1 MEKDRAV
8 TYEKEKQLA
17 EQTGLEFFETSAKDN
32 VSVLRV
38 FERLVELIVSD
49 ANNDNE

>member
-32 VSVLRV
+32 VSVTSGVWASSWIYYEWRK
-38 FERLVELIVSD
+38 
-49 ANNDNE
+49 

>member
-38 FERLVELIVSD
+38 FECLSWTYYEWRK
-49 ANNDNE
+49 

>member
-1 MEKDRAV
+1 METDRTV

-17 EQTGLEFFETSAKDN
+17 EQTGLEFFETMDNDN

-38 FERLVELIVSD
+38 FECLS
-49 ANNDNE
+49 